1 MGLLPLNFLSSH
13 YISAAKVRNLSINTL
28 DLLPYLY
35 FMNFKLV
42 VSFILCSVFL
52 GRFAAQENRPVSTWK
67 DYFPYSEVLEVIT
80 GSDLQGDVVAYGR
93 TEFAV
98 FQVHS
103 KTNFVTR
110 YSQVQGLSQ
119 SNPTA
124 IGLYE
129 PSETLLIGYSNG
141 NLDLVTSAGTFNMPD
156 ILNSNLIGDKGIRG
170 IFVIEDFAYLA
181 CAFGVV
187 VIDLDKFEVKDTW
200 YITGSSDLREVLD
213 VDLNGEK
220 WIVCTDAGVF
230 EAPISHPFLS
240 SSEAW
245 TRWEDLPE
253 SADSFVSEL
262 VFFGDRTLV
271 HLGEGPLSMLWKWTE
286 QWGWELFQGWPP
298 EGDALWGLDVHNDT
312 LLIGGCC
319 GIVQI
324 DSNENLIPPNNALGS
339 WMQIRD
345 VAYDKSGEIW
355 IASRIGGLLRHVYD
369 ITEGSLENGIFAPK
383 GPPTADVRKID
394 CWNANLWFA
403 TGGVDAAWDGNYNSA
418 GIHGLV
424 DGNWVSVEDGE
435 GENDI
440 PGIRDYIAVSIDP
453 TNPNH
458 VMLGSYEEG
467 LIEVLDGEMVGLYN
481 SSNSTISEGNFG
493 GSLRTGVSGVDFDKN
508 GNLWFSNSFSDTPLQ
523 VRLANGTFI
532 PMDLGGAIG
541 PTDNVA
547 DVMVTR
553 DGYVW
558 VILPRGGGLLVF
570 DPNGTPEITTDDD
583 WRFLSTDLEEGNL
596 PSNWVYSL
604 EEDLDGEI
612 WIGTG
617 SGPAIFYRSAS
628 LFENDSETTASQI
641 LIKQDGNYQY
651 LLATETVTAT
661 IIDGGNRKWLGTS
674 GSGVYVLSND
684 GLTIEHQF
692 STENSPLPSNNILD
706 IAINQANGE
715 VFIATSRGTI
725 SYLGEATNWDSEMSN
740 IFVFPNPVE
749 AGYEGVI
756 TVDGLD
762 FETTVHV
769 TDASGRLVAKVESM
783 GGRAVWDGRFD
794 SGLLAPYGVYLIFAV
809 DRDGKTSGTTK
820 LAITR

>member
-13 YISAAKVRNLSINTL
+13 FKSAAKVRNLSTITL

-35 FMNFKLV
+35 FMNLKLV
-42 VSFILCSVFL
+42 VPFILCAVFL
-52 GRFAAQENRPVSTWK
+52 SRFSAQENRPVGTWK

-80 GSDLQGDVVAYGR
+80 GSDLQGDNVAYGR

-103 KTNFVTR
+103 ETNLVTR

-129 PSETLLIGYSNG
+129 FSGILLIGYSNG
-141 NLDLVTSAGTFNMPD
+141 NLDLVSSSGTFNMPD
-156 ILNSNLIGDKGIRG
+156 ILNSNLIGDKSIRS
-170 IFVIEDFAYLA
+170 IHVIADFAYLA

-187 VIDLDKFEVKDTW
+187 VIDLEKFEVKDTW
-200 YITGSSDLREVLD
+200 YITGSADLREVLD
-213 VDLNGEK
+213 VDLHGEK

-245 TRWEDLPE
+245 TRWEDMPE
-253 SADSFVSEL
+253 SASSSVSEL
-262 VFFGDRTLV
+262 VFFGNHTLL
-271 HLGEGPLSMLWKWTE
+271 HLGEGPLSRLWKWTNQE
-286 QWGWELFQGWPP
+286 VWELFQGWPS
-298 EGDALWGLDVHNDT
+298 EGDDLWGLDVHNDT

-319 GIVQI
+319 GIAQF
-324 DSNENLIPPNNALGS
+324 DSNEIPIPPNNAIGT

-345 VAYDKSGEIW
+345 VAYDQSGDIW
-355 IASRIGGLLRHVYD
+355 IASRIGGLIRHVFD
-369 ITEGSLENGIFAPK
+369 GQESSLENAIFSPK
-383 GPPTADVRKID
+383 GPPKADVRKID

-424 DGNWVSVEDGE
+424 DGDWVSVEDGE

-453 TNPNH
+453 TNPSH

-467 LIEVLDGEMVGLYN
+467 LIEVLDGKMVGLYN
-481 SSNSTISEGNFG
+481 SSNSTVSEGNFG
-493 GSLRTGVSGVDFDKN
+493 GSLRTGVSGVDFDNN
-508 GNLWFSNSFSDTPLQ
+508 GNLWFSNSFSATPLQ
-523 VRLANGTFI
+523 VRLADGTFI
-532 PMDLGGAIG
+532 PMELGSALG

-570 DPNGTPEITTDDD
+570 DPNKTPSNTSDDD
-583 WRFLSTDLEEGNL
+583 WRFLSTEPDEGGL

-612 WIGTG
+612 WVGTG

-641 LIKQDGNYQY
+641 LIQQDGNYQY
-651 LLATETVTAT
+651 LLATEAVTAT
-661 IIDGGNRKWLGTS
+661 IVDGGNRKWIGTS
-674 GSGVYVLSND
+674 GSGVYVLSDD

-692 STENSPLPSNNILD
+692 SSENSPLPSNNILD

-715 VFIATSRGTI
+715 VFIATARGTI
-725 SYLGEATNWDSEMSN
+725 SYLGEASNWDSSMED
-740 IFVFPNPVE
+740 IFVFPNPV
-749 AGYEGVI
+749 AKNYDGPI
-756 TVDGLD
+756 TIDGLD
-762 FETTVHV
+762 YESTVHV
-769 TDASGRLVAKVESM
+769 TDAAGRLVAKVESL

-794 SGLLAPYGVYLIFAV
+794 DGRLAPYGVYLIFAT
-809 DRDGKTSGTTK
+809 DSDGKTSATTK

>member
-1 MGLLPLNFLSSH
+1 M
-13 YISAAKVRNLSINTL
+13 

-35 FMNFKLV
+35 FMNFKPV
-42 VSFILCSVFL
+42 VPFILCCVFL
-52 GRFAAQENRPVSTWK
+52 GEFTAQENRPVSTWK
-67 DYFPYSEVLEVIT
+67 DYFPYSEVLEAIT
-80 GSDLQGDVVAYGR
+80 GSDGQGDDIAYGR

-98 FQVHS
+98 FKVHS
-103 KTNFVTR
+103 ETNLVTR

-129 PSETLLIGYSNG
+129 TLDILLVGYENG
-141 NLDLVTSAGTFNMPD
+141 NLDLVSTSGIFNMPD
-156 ILNSNLIGDKGIRG
+156 ILNSNLIGDKSIRA
-170 IFVIEDFAYLA
+170 IYVIENFAYLA

-187 VIDLDKFEVKDTW
+187 VIDLEKFEVKDTW
-200 YITGSSDLREVLD
+200 YITGSTDLRLVND
-213 VDLNGEK
+213 VDLMLGEEGISDDK
-220 WIVCTDAGVF
+220 WIVSTDAGVY
-230 EAPISHPFLS
+230 EASTTHPFLAS
-240 SSEAW
+240 AEAW

-253 SADSFVSEL
+253 SAESYVSEL
-262 VFFGDRTLV
+262 VFYGDRTLV
-271 HLGEGPLSMLWKWTE
+271 HIGEGLLSKLWKFSN
-286 QWGWELFQGWPP
+286 QWGWELFQGWPA
-298 EGDALWGLDVHNDT
+298 EGDALWGLDVRNDT
-312 LLIGGCC
+312 LLIGECC
-319 GIVQI
+319 GVKVY
-324 DSNENLIPPNNALGS
+324 DTTEDLIPSNNALGD
-339 WMQIRD
+339 WMQVRD
-345 VAYDKSGEIW
+345 VAFDKSGNIW
-355 IASRIGGLLRHVYD
+355 IASRIGGLLRNVPNLESED
-369 ITEGSLENGIFAPK
+369 ALENGVFAPK

-424 DGNWVSVEDGE
+424 DGSWVSVEDGE

-467 LIEVLDGEMVGLYN
+467 LIEVLDGEMVALYN

-493 GSLRTGVSGVDFDKN
+493 GSFRTGVAGVDFDNN
-508 GNLWFSNSFSDTPLQ
+508 GNLWFSNSFSSSPLQ
-523 VRLANGTFI
+523 VRLSEGTFVA
-532 PMDLGGAIG
+532 MDLGGAIG

-570 DPNGTPEITTDDD
+570 DPNGTPDITSDDD
-583 WRFLSTDLEEGNL
+583 WRFLTTDIEQGGL
-596 PSNWVYSL
+596 PSNYVYSL

-617 SGPAIFYRSAS
+617 SGPAIFYRTSA
-628 LFENDSETTASQI
+628 LFENNSETTASQI

-651 LLATETVTAT
+651 LLATEAVTAT
-661 IIDGGNRKWLGTS
+661 IVDGGNRKWLGTS
-674 GSGVYVLSND
+674 GSGVYVLSDN

-692 STENSPLPSNNILD
+692 SIDNSPLPSNNILD

-715 VFIATSRGTI
+715 VFIATARGTI
-725 SYLGEATNWDSEMSN
+725 SYLGEATNWDTEMSD

-769 TDASGRLVAKVESM
+769 TDGSGRLVAKVESL
-783 GGRAVWDGRFD
+783 GGRAVWDGRID